1 MDQDALNARAAELL
15 ADPQALDE
23 FMQFMKNEIA
33 NPPKVVELFKIPEGL
48 SPAWQE
54 FFDKVAAYYE
64 RQCAANRHALIS
76 LEKRSW
82 IMEDEKLCEFEMLM
96 SATDMKE
103 KGNEEF
109 KKGDSITNIARAE
122 MLYSSSISTFPTPD
136 AMNNMAASLTRC
148 RATRFDIA
156 ESFATKALDMDLFS
170 IPLSSANAHF
180 ARSVARTHLAKFD
193 GAKADALAV
202 LQSDPSETSVE
213 GLLGRIQALSDTVK
227 TIEQV
232 EQYLSE
238 QPQPPAEISF
248 DQAFDRVQDLQMS
261 YIRIPPVFLEKMKP
275 RSIQYHIDALQY
287 QIAIHLY
294 D

>member
-64 RQCAANRHALIS
+64 RQCAANRNALIS

-82 IMEDEKLCEFEMLM
+82 IMEDEKLSEFEMLM

-103 KGNEEF
+103 KASKFVELLRTFGLTPNCVVIVNLKGNEEF
-109 KKGDSITNIARAE
+109 KKGDDINIARAE

-136 AMNNMAASLTRC
+136 AMNNMAAVSL
-148 RATRFDIA
+148 
-156 ESFATKALDMDLFS
+156 KL
-170 IPLSSANAHF
+170 N
-180 ARSVARTHLAKFD
+180 K
-193 GAKADALAV
+193 
-202 LQSDPSETSVE
+202 
-213 GLLGRIQALSDTVK
+213 
-227 TIEQV
+227 QV
-232 EQYLSE
+232 STCN
-238 QPQPPAEISF
+238 F
-248 DQAFDRVQDLQMS
+248 
-261 YIRIPPVFLEKMKP
+261 
-275 RSIQYHIDALQY
+275 
-287 QIAIHLY
+287 
-294 D
+294 